1 MLESVR
7 VRVRWDFVRR
17 SDSGSRFPP
26 PRFSSKSSPHHTA
39 SPESSREGLF
49 HADHMIQVR
58 PSRADI
64 VHSSVRLLQNST
76 VIGNVLIFRCI
87 CSIAVGVLTSRTH
100 ESCWAPRLCSRVA
113 TLPLPLVRDNRDP
126 GCFFASS
133 YSSDDYHG
141 DSVRLSI
148 VGWVSVDEKACS
160 VEWRQLATTTGSN
173 QCVDDHD

>member
-1 MLESVR
+1 MLES

-26 PRFSSKSSPHHTA
+26 PPKSSPRHTA
-39 SPESSREGLF
+39 SPESSKEGLF
-49 HADHMIQVR
+49 HADHTIQVR

-76 VIGNVLIFRCI
+76 VIGNLLIFRCI
-87 CSIAVGVLTSRTH
+87 FSIAVGVLTSRTH

-126 GCFFASS
+126 IDGRSENQNEQELSQQQA
-133 YSSDDYHG
+133 HL
-141 DSVRLSI
+141 VRR
-148 VGWVSVDEKACS
+148 G
-160 VEWRQLATTTGSN
+160 Q
-173 QCVDDHD
+173 